1 MPNFAFRKNKFSTGQ
16 RLIVDLIIDKVNQFE
31 SFKDR
36 LEKNQL
42 KKLNVISSSILQISE
57 NRTLPQNKH
66 RKLHSKFDIYEF
78 KSGDLRLYYTK
89 TKGGTIISLGG
100 YKNNQTKDIKKMESI
115 CEKLITFFKTNK
127 LNCDE

>member
-1 MPNFAFRKNKFSTGQ
+1 MPNFAFRKNKFSTGP

-31 SFKDR
+31 SFKEG

-89 TKGGTIISLGG
+89 TKGGQSFHWEVIKTIKPRTS
-100 YKNNQTKDIKKMESI
+100 KKWNQSVKS
-115 CEKLITFFKTNK
+115 
-127 LNCDE
+127 